1 MFAARPRLRIAP
13 RLNSQEDNVQ
23 KITVKSVG
31 LIAVALSA
39 LMTSVVA
46 TGAQGGKVNV
56 KADTLTGYQ
65 ETPTISSTGTGTFT
79 AEIDEDA
86 GVITYE
92 LTYSGLS
99 SSAVA
104 AHIHFGG
111 RYLAGSVTAFL
122 CGGPKPVCP
131 AGTTSEAVVTGTIT
145 AADILGIPAQGITAG
160 DIASIIQAIRSG
172 VTYVNVHTP
181 NHPGG
186 EIRGQVNDEDQR
198 QP

>member
-1 MFAARPRLRIAP
+1 M
-13 RLNSQEDNVQ
+13 E
-23 KITVKSVG
+23 KITIKSAL

-39 LMTSVVA
+39 LTISVSA
-46 TGAQGGKVNV
+46 ISAQGVKQNV

-65 ETPTISSTGTGTFT
+65 ETPSTLASTGTGTFT

-86 GVITYE
+86 GIITYE

-99 SSAVA
+99 GAAAA

-111 RYLAGSVTAFL
+111 RFLSGGVSAFL
-122 CGGPKPVCP
+122 CGGGSKPACP
-131 AGTTSEAVVTGTIT
+131 AGTTDEAVVTGTII
-145 AADILGIPAQGITAG
+145 AADIIGPTGQGISPG
-160 DIASIIQAIRSG
+160 DIASLIQAIRAG

-181 NHPGG
+181 LHPSG

>member
-1 MFAARPRLRIAP
+1 M
-13 RLNSQEDNVQ
+13 Q
-23 KITVKSVG
+23 KITVKSVC

-39 LMTSVVA
+39 LMTSVFA

-65 ETPTISSTGTGTFT
+65 ETPSTLASTGTGTFA

-86 GVITYE
+86 GVITYA
-92 LTYSGLS
+92 LTYDGLS
-99 SSAVA
+99 SPALF

-111 RYLAGSVTAFL
+111 RFLSGGVAAFL
-122 CGGPKPVCP
+122 CGGGGKPACP
-131 AGTTSEAVVTGTIT
+131 VGGTAGTPVTGVVN
-145 AADILGIPAQGITAG
+145 AADIIGPAAQGIAPG
-160 DIASIIQAIRSG
+160 DIATIIQAIRSG
-172 VTYVNVHTP
+172 VTYVNVHTM
-181 NHPGG
+181 NHPSG

>member
-1 MFAARPRLRIAP
+1 
-13 RLNSQEDNVQ
+13 VQ
-23 KITVKSVG
+23 KITVKSVC

-39 LMTSVVA
+39 LMTSVFA

-65 ETPTISSTGTGTFT
+65 ETPSTLASTGTGTFT

-86 GVITYE
+86 GIITYE

-99 SSAVA
+99 GAAAA

-111 RYLAGSVTAFL
+111 RFLSGGVSAFL
-122 CGGPKPVCP
+122 CGGGGKPACP

-145 AADILGIPAQGITAG
+145 AADIIGPVGQGITPG
-160 DIASIIQAIRSG
+160 DLATIIQAIRSG

-181 NHPGG
+181 SHPSG